1 MCFHVSSSPHMLRT
15 HAVMVSRE
23 RRGPNAA
30 SDADCRS
37 KISWWAQDR
46 PEQNPVLTE
55 VTFPYHVWYIY
66 PHLSKNT
73 PNVGKLIPSM
83 DPKGFWFSV
92 LFFFH
97 VAKKDC
103 PRLQMFHWFSMFVYP
118 YCTYLVQ
125 LIALSIWNYLFDP
138 TSTQPR
144 VSLVSHCHFEANQ
157 RRQLTY
163 WYSREV
169 LVPSLGLVYSKAE
182 QFSISELLWLGL

>member
-1 MCFHVSSSPHMLRT
+1 MLLHLLPKAIQSRCVLHVSSSPHMLRT

-37 KISWWAQDR
+37 KISWWTQDR

-73 PNVGKLIPSM
+73 PNEGKLIPSM

-92 LFFFH
+92 LFFFMLLRRI
-97 VAKKDC
+97 VRDC
-103 PRLQMFHWFSMFVYP
+103 RCSIGFPCLFILTDLTVPIWSNWSLCRFEVICLTQLPRSQGFP
-118 YCTYLVQ
+118 
-125 LIALSIWNYLFDP
+125 
-138 TSTQPR
+138 
-144 VSLVSHCHFEANQ
+144 
-157 RRQLTY
+157 
-163 WYSREV
+163 
-169 LVPSLGLVYSKAE
+169 
-182 QFSISELLWLGL
+182 